1 MTYLHLFIIAL
12 VILLANGLLYFKL
25 QQEIKDVHTERKSYQ
40 LAMIEQIA
48 KCRNEITK
56 LMVCSQILKEHIQES
71 KSINEKLDYIP
82 NKINDDFLRIAE
94 ETWRLHNR
102 ITQMEIK
109 ARITQMEIKAHI
121 AQPELLNKTYN
132 DKRSDLGLEP
142 IESCDTNYI
151 DGVEIL
157 DDEEVFK

>member
-1 MTYLHLFIIAL
+1 MTYLHLFIMAL

-25 QQEIKDVHTERKSYQ
+25 QKEIEEVHTERQSYQ

-48 KCRNEITK
+48 KCRNEIAK

-82 NKINDDFLRIAE
+82 NKINDDYLRIAE
-94 ETWRLHNR
+94 ETWRLHN
-102 ITQMEIK
+102 
-109 ARITQMEIKAHI
+109 RITQMEIKAHI

-142 IESCDTNYI
+142 IESCDTKYI

>member
-25 QQEIKDVHTERKSYQ
+25 QQEIKDVHTERQSYQ
-40 LAMIEQIA
+40 LAMIEQIT
-48 KCRNEITK
+48 KCRNEIAK

-82 NKINDDFLRIAE
+82 NKINNDYLRIAE

-109 ARITQMEIKAHI
+109 AHI
-121 AQPELLNKTYN
+121 VQPELVNKTYN
-132 DKRSDLGLEP
+132 HKRVELGLEP

>member
-1 MTYLHLFIIAL
+1 
-12 VILLANGLLYFKL
+12 
-25 QQEIKDVHTERKSYQ
+25 
-40 LAMIEQIA
+40 
-48 KCRNEITK
+48 
-56 LMVCSQILKEHIQES
+56 MVCSQILKEHIQES

-82 NKINDDFLRIAE
+82 NKINDDYLRIAE

-109 ARITQMEIKAHI
+109 AHI
-121 AQPELLNKTYN
+121 VQPELLNKTYN

>member
-1 MTYLHLFIIAL
+1 MTYLHLFIIVL

-25 QQEIKDVHTERKSYQ
+25 QQEIKDVHTERQSYQ

-48 KCRNEITK
+48 KCRNDVAK
-56 LMVCSQILKEHIQES
+56 LMVCGEILREHIKES

-82 NKINDDFLRIAE
+82 NKINNDYLRIAE

-109 ARITQMEIKAHI
+109 AHI
-121 AQPELLNKTYN
+121 VQPELVNKTHN
-132 DKRSDLGLEP
+132 HKRVELGLEP

>member
-25 QQEIKDVHTERKSYQ
+25 QQEIKDVHTERQSYQ

-48 KCRNEITK
+48 KCRNEIAK
-56 LMVCSQILKEHIQES
+56 LMVYRQILKEHIQES

-82 NKINDDFLRIAE
+82 NKINDDYLRIAE

-102 ITQMEIK
+102 ITQI
-109 ARITQMEIKAHI
+109 EIKAHI

-157 DDEEVFK
+157 KDEEVFK

>member
-1 MTYLHLFIIAL
+1 MTYLYLFIIAL

-25 QQEIKDVHTERKSYQ
+25 QKEIEEVRTERQSYQ

-48 KCRNEITK
+48 KCRNDVAK
-56 LMVCSQILKEHIQES
+56 LMVCGEILREHIKES

-109 ARITQMEIKAHI
+109 AHI
-121 AQPELLNKTYN
+121 VQPELVNKTHN
-132 DKRSDLGLEP
+132 HKRVELGLEP

>member
-25 QQEIKDVHTERKSYQ
+25 QQEIKDVHTERQTYQ
-40 LAMIEQIA
+40 LTIIEQIG
-48 KCRNEITK
+48 KCHNEIAK
-56 LMVCSQILKEHIQES
+56 VMVCGEILKEHIQEL
-71 KSINEKLDYIP
+71 KEINEKLNYIP
-82 NKINDDFLRIAE
+82 NKINDDYLRIAE

-109 ARITQMEIKAHI
+109 AHI
-121 AQPELLNKTYN
+121 VQPELVNKTYN
-132 DKRSDLGLEP
+132 HKRVELGLEP

-151 DGVEIL
+151 DSVEIL